1 MSEEQQTEVPI
12 EAPPHRKRKRVN
24 SGNGAVEPEHRV
36 APEVQPEK
44 KIAIFGTTPSRMEG
58 PWQDNTGWHRWTIGP
73 GGKDTHNWDRLFE
86 VHGAW
91 PADFQGYLND
101 LSLVKPPKQIMT
113 LPQPGDIAETWS
125 DAIANWKRTHSLPD
139 SAITGDWSGV
149 VPYPRDLILEK
160 FGRRMW
166 FSSSIAW
173 CIALA
178 IEEGATDIGLWGI
191 DLESGEEYISQF
203 VGCAHFI
210 DLARLAGINIH
221 LPKGCGL
228 LRDPAPYPDRYETLL
243 ALTLEKKVKW
253 IQHHLGQME
262 PQYEDMKADIHR
274 QEGRLMT
281 LREFNGPADKLHE
294 VEQALMGNN
303 RLLGQMAC
311 NINQLKGEVGATQ
324 FYQRMF
330 VWGMTEP
337 NGPPR

>member
-1 MSEEQQTEVPI
+1 MEKTDCMNEAATEIIDLPSEVVP
-12 EAPPHRKRKRVN
+12 
-24 SGNGAVEPEHRV
+24 EPNIASPRRER
-36 APEVQPEK
+36 

-58 PWQDNTGWHRWTIGP
+58 PIQDDSGWERWTIGP
-73 GGKDTHNWDRLFE
+73 GGKDAHGWERLFE
-86 VHGAW
+86 VHGVW
-91 PADFQGYLND
+91 PADFRDYLND
-101 LSLVKPPKQIMT
+101 LSKTEPPKQIAV
-113 LPQPGDIAETWS
+113 LPQPDTPAETWEGAVERWRRQHNLAP
-125 DAIANWKRTHSLPD
+125 DCLEGKWNAIVR
-139 SAITGDWSGV
+139 
-149 VPYPRDLILEK
+149 YPRETILERYT
-160 FGRRMW
+160 RRMW

-173 CIALA
+173 LIVLA
-178 IEEGATDIGLWGI
+178 IEERATDIGLWGI

-330 VWGMTEP
+330 VWGMKIGRASCRE
-337 NGPPR
+337 R